1 MVDRL
6 KALAN
11 ELERH
16 ITQDGCAARSL
27 AQSWCSARPRS
38 RYSPFSTSKLRPTNE
53 DSTMKTLAS
62 LPKGRKL
69 TKDRAVWGEDPPTGP
84 LLHVTRHKITI
95 KHPELS

>member
-1 MVDRL
+1 
-6 KALAN
+6 
-11 ELERH
+11 
-16 ITQDGCAARSL
+16 
-27 AQSWCSARPRS
+27 
-38 RYSPFSTSKLRPTNE
+38 
-53 DSTMKTLAS
+53 MKTLAS